1 MWHFASY
8 LISGC
13 VLGKVLCDLCSNQN
27 NYGHKLHM
35 QNWAEVGV
43 LTHLPVP
50 LGNCWFLTKG
60 LSQTPACSGCL
71 LSLCFSTFLSSSRE
85 IERKK
90 KIRNLTIAEE
100 EGEAG
105 VRRVASEPPAGACYC
120 SHHPFVQVRSSLW
133 LFRSLIRLKVPW
145 GWDQV
150 SCLFCTSCS
159 TFSNVEDV
167 AGARLGSGE
176 LNWRAG

>member
-1 MWHFASY
+1 MRFSVGYISHIKACTGMWHFASY

-90 KIRNLTIAEE
+90 KNKEPHNSRGRGGSRGAESSFWT
-100 EGEAG
+100 A
-105 VRRVASEPPAGACYC
+105 RWSMLLLSPPICASQVFPLIIQI
-120 SHHPFVQVRSSLW
+120 SH
-133 LFRSLIRLKVPW
+133 
-145 GWDQV
+145 
-150 SCLFCTSCS
+150 
-159 TFSNVEDV
+159 
-167 AGARLGSGE
+167 
-176 LNWRAG
+176 

>member
-43 LTHLPVP
+43 LTHLPGELLVP
-50 LGNCWFLTKG
+50 DKRFVADTSVQW
-60 LSQTPACSGCL
+60 L
-71 LSLCFSTFLSSSRE
+71 LAFSLLQYFSFKQQRDWK
-85 IERKK
+85 KK

-105 VRRVASEPPAGACYC
+105 VRRVASELPAGAFYC